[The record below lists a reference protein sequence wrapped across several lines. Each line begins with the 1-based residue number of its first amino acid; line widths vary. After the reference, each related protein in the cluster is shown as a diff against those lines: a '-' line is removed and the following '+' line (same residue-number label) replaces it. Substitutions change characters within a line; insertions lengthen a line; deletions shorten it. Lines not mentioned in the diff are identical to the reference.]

1 MLTLSISPTDFVAD
15 YTKDAEAFAEKCAA
29 CTSPEEVSAQID
41 DFAAN
46 MAAAGYTDSSE
57 EPFASARAYGTKV
70 IADSLKLCLAN
81 EDGILEGKK
90 AGESMKLNYGVLN
103 YRKGL
108 IPELAVRPSP
118 LGDIQVL
125 VVHGTDDAAVSL
137 CQLRTSPSLGADL
150 LASVPLRAQIPRAH
164 SFRCRG

>member
-1 MLTLSISPTDFVAD
+1 MS
-15 YTKDAEAFAEKCAA
+15 
-29 CTSPEEVSAQID
+29 
-41 DFAAN
+41 
-46 MAAAGYTDSSE
+46 AAGYTDSTKA
-57 EPFASARAYGTKV
+57 PFASAREHGTKV

-81 EDGILEGKK
+81 DDGILEGKK
-90 AGESMKLNYGVLN
+90 AGETMKLNYHILN

-137 CQLRTSPSLGADL
+137 ATRSS
-150 LASVPLRAQIPRAH
+150 RAR
-164 SFRCRG
+164 R

>member
-1 MLTLSISPTDFVAD
+1 
-15 YTKDAEAFAEKCAA
+15 
-29 CTSPEEVSAQID
+29 
-41 DFAAN
+41 
-46 MAAAGYTDSSE
+46 MAAAGYTDNTQ
-57 EPFASARAYGTKV
+57 EPFASARAHGTRV

-90 AGESMKLNYGVLN
+90 AGDSMKLNYGILN

-125 VVHGTDDAAVSL
+125 VVHGTDDLAVSL
-137 CQLRTSPSLGADL
+137 SQLSSF
-150 LASVPLRAQIPRAH
+150 PR
-164 SFRCRG
+164 R